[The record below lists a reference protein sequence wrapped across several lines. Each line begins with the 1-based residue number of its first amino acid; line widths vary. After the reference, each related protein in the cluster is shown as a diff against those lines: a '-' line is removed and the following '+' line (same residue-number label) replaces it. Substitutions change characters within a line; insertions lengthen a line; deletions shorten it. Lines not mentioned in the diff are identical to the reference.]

1 MSFSHCR
8 AVFLSSALALTPCL
22 ANAQDW
28 NSDSAMTIVRRAVER
43 RAAVR
48 ADSGLRDYR
57 ALAHGFVFFLGQ
69 LGELDE
75 PPRLVKSDQLELE
88 VYWKA
93 PGISKQRIIGW
104 RDRADLPTDIRY
116 HRDHLGIVTDNFG
129 DRIGLGHDEE
139 VHDVPH
145 PLSRDGVEL
154 YDFALVGSQTI
165 RTPQRVVEVH
175 QVRVRPK
182 DVEAQRVVGT
192 LYIEIDQAELVR
204 FRFNFTRN
212 AYADDT
218 LEDITIVLENSLW
231 YGRYWLPVRQE
242 IEIRRRTSWLDLPA
256 RGIIRGRWEI
266 DSYEFNTDIPEVTF
280 RGPAITAAPE
290 AVRDTFQWE
299 QSIDAAIR
307 TVSDPTMTFDLDEVR
322 AEVRQL
328 AEDQVLTGLA
338 TTKPGATSISELV
351 HFNRVAGLALGFG
364 WVFRPGG
371 GAVRLYTWASYG
383 LSDEKFRGRFALS
396 RRLGKVTLGLEAAAV
411 TKDVGDLKVISPLLN
426 SLLAQE
432 VGNDYGDYYYAT
444 SGLVSA
450 EIQLGTRS
458 LLKLGA
464 GVEHS
469 SSLTVE
475 VTPAT
480 GAFRPNPQLGTG
492 TFGVGTVGFELRSAG
507 FALGKGVSGA
517 VTLEGGVGAETSYVR
532 VFGEARGQIPVSF
545 TDIAAR
551 VWAGVGSEDLPVNRS
566 FALGGR
572 GTLVPDPFR
581 QWGGRAAAFGLLE
594 WRIPVPIPAIPLGAF
609 SATGNRIT
617 LAPNVSAGWAGGELT
632 GTVPWQSSGVVRPV
646 VGLGL
651 EWFHNLFRVDFALSL
666 RDGRFGVVFDVNR
679 DMWQIL

>member
-1 MSFSHCR
+1 
-8 AVFLSSALALTPCL
+8 
-22 ANAQDW
+22 
-28 NSDSAMTIVRRAVER
+28 VER
-43 RAAVR
+43 RATVR

-57 ALAHGFVFFLGQ
+57 ARAHGFVFFLGQ

-139 VHDVPH
+139 VRDVPH
-145 PLSRDGVEL
+145 PLSQDGVEL

-165 RTPQRVVEVH
+165 RTPQRTVEVH
-175 QVRVRPK
+175 QVRVRPR
-182 DVEAQRVVGT
+182 DLEAQRVVGT
-192 LYIEIDQAELVR
+192 LYIEVDQAELVR

-212 AYADDT
+212 AYVDDT

-266 DSYEFNTDIPEVTF
+266 DSYEFNTGIPDVTF
-280 RGPAITAAPE
+280 RGPAITAAPA

-299 QSIDAAIR
+299 ESIDAAIR

-328 AEDQVLTGLA
+328 AQDQVLTGLA
-338 TTKPGATSISELV
+338 TTKPGATSVSELL
-351 HFNRVAGLALGFG
+351 HFNRVEGLAPGFG
-364 WVFRPGG
+364 WIFRPGG
-371 GAVRLYTWASYG
+371 GAVKLYTWASFG
-383 LSDEKFRGRFALS
+383 VSDKKFRGRFALS
-396 RRLGKVTLGLEAAAV
+396 RRLGRVTLGLEAAV
-411 TKDVGDLKVISPLLN
+411 LTKDVGDGKVISPLLN

-432 VGNDYGDYYYAT
+432 VGNDYGDYFYAK
-444 SGLVSA
+444 SGVLSA
-450 EIQLGTRS
+450 EIELGTRS
-458 LLKLGA
+458 VLRLEAGA
-464 GVEHS
+464 EHA

-475 VTPAT
+475 AAPAT
-480 GAFRPNPQLGTG
+480 GVFRPNPQLGTG
-492 TFGVGTVGFELRSAG
+492 TFGIGSIGFELRSAG
-507 FALGKGVSGA
+507 FALGKGVSGS
-517 VTLEGGVGAETSYVR
+517 VTVAGGVGSETSYVR
-532 VFGEARGQIPVSF
+532 VFTEARGQFPVSF

-551 VWAGVGSEDLPVNRS
+551 LWAGAGSVDLPVNRS

-581 QWGGRAAAFGLLE
+581 AWGGRAAAFGLLE
-594 WRIPVPIPAIPLGAF
+594 WRIPVPIPGIPLGAF
-609 SATGNRIT
+609 SATGNRFT
-617 LAPNVSAGWAGGELT
+617 LAPNVSAGWAGGTLT
-632 GTVPWQSSGVVRPV
+632 GAVPWQPTQGVRPV

-651 EWFHNLFRVDFALSL
+651 EWFHNLFRVDLGLDL

-679 DMWQIL
+679 DMWEIL